1 MIDIK
6 KINSLDKSD
15 FLSIFGN
22 VFEKSKWI
30 SEKAFDLKPFE
41 SLESFISKIL
51 GIYENSDNKTI
62 LEILN
67 LHPELAIEKKLT
79 ANSEAE
85 QIKANLKECT
95 PEEFNEFK
103 RLNNDFKSKFN
114 LPFIYAVRGK
124 TKKDILNEFI
134 SRLKSDNIEQEL
146 DKSLIQV
153 KKIATLRINEIIT
166 DEKI

>member
-6 KINSLDKSD
+6 KINNLDKSE

-30 SEKAFDLKPFE
+30 SEKVFDQKPFKN
-41 SLESFISKIL
+41 LESFFSEII
-51 GIYENSDNKTI
+51 GIYEDSDKKII

-67 LHPELAIEKKLT
+67 LHPELAVEKKLT

-85 QIKANLKECT
+85 QNKANLKDCT

-103 RLNNDFKSKFN
+103 KLNIEYKKKFN
-114 LPFIYAVRGK
+114 FPFIIAVKGK
-124 TKKDILNEFI
+124 NKNEILNYFRERINNSLDEEF
-134 SRLKSDNIEQEL
+134 LEAK
-146 DKSLIQV
+146 KQV
-153 KKIATLRINEIIT
+153 KKIATFRLEEII
-166 DEKI
+166 K

>member
-30 SEKAFDLKPFE
+30 SEKVFDKKPFKN
-41 SLESFISKIL
+41 LESFVLEIID
-51 GIYENSDNKTI
+51 IYENSDNKTI

-85 QIKANLKECT
+85 QSKANLKECT

-103 RLNNDFKSKFN
+103 RLNLSYRKKFN
-114 LPFIYAVRGK
+114 FPFIIAVKGK
-124 TKKDILNEFI
+124 NKIEILNKFKERINNSLENEFLE
-134 SRLKSDNIEQEL
+134 SKN
-146 DKSLIQV
+146 QV
-153 KKIATLRINEIIT
+153 KKIATFRLE
-166 DEKI
+166 ELVK

>member
-6 KINSLDKSD
+6 KINNLDKSE

-30 SEKAFDLKPFE
+30 SEKVFNLKPFE
-41 SLESFISKIL
+41 SLESFVSEIIR
-51 GIYENSDNKTI
+51 IYENSDNKTV

-85 QIKANLKECT
+85 QNKANLKECT
-95 PEEFNEFK
+95 PGEFNEFK
-103 RLNNDFKSKFN
+103 KLNIEYKKKFN
-114 LPFIYAVRGK
+114 FPFIIAVKGK
-124 TKKDILNEFI
+124 NKDEILNYFRERIKNSLDEEFFEA
-134 SRLKSDNIEQEL
+134 K
-146 DKSLIQV
+146 KQV
-153 KKIATLRINEIIT
+153 KKIATFRLEEII
-166 DEKI
+166 K

>member
-6 KINSLDKSD
+6 KINNLDKSE

-30 SEKAFDLKPFE
+30 SEKVFDQKPFKD
-41 SLESFISKIL
+41 LESFFSEII

-67 LHPELAIEKKLT
+67 LHPELAVEKKLT
-79 ANSEAE
+79 ANSEEE
-85 QIKANLKECT
+85 QNKANLKECT

-103 RLNNDFKSKFN
+103 KLNIEYKKKFN
-114 LPFIYAVRGK
+114 FPFIIAVKGK
-124 TKKDILNEFI
+124 NKNEILNYFRERINNSLDEEF
-134 SRLKSDNIEQEL
+134 LEAK
-146 DKSLIQV
+146 KQV
-153 KKIATLRINEIIT
+153 KKIATFRLDEII
-166 DEKI
+166 K

>member
-6 KINSLDKSD
+6 KINNLDKSE

-30 SEKAFDLKPFE
+30 SEKVFNLKPFE
-41 SLESFISKIL
+41 SLESFVSEIIR
-51 GIYENSDNKTI
+51 IYENSDNKTVI
-62 LEILN
+62 EILN

-85 QIKANLKECT
+85 QNKANLKECT

-103 RLNNDFKSKFN
+103 KLNIEYKKKFN
-114 LPFIYAVRGK
+114 FPFIIAVKGK
-124 TKKDILNEFI
+124 NKDEILNYFRERIKNSLDEEFFEA
-134 SRLKSDNIEQEL
+134 K
-146 DKSLIQV
+146 KQV
-153 KKIATLRINEIIT
+153 KKIATFRLEEII
-166 DEKI
+166 K

>member
-6 KINSLDKSD
+6 KINNLDKSE
-15 FLSIFGN
+15 FLTIFGN
-22 VFEKSKWI
+22 IFEKSKWI
-30 SEKAFDLKPFE
+30 SEKVFDEKPFKN
-41 SLESFISKIL
+41 LESFISKII

-85 QIKANLKECT
+85 QNKANLKECT

-103 RLNNDFKSKFN
+103 KLNIEYKKKFN
-114 LPFIYAVRGK
+114 FPFIIAVKGK
-124 TKKDILNEFI
+124 NKDEILNYFRERIKNSLDEEFFEA
-134 SRLKSDNIEQEL
+134 KE
-146 DKSLIQV
+146 QV
-153 KKIATLRINEIIT
+153 KKIATFRLEEII
-166 DEKI
+166 E